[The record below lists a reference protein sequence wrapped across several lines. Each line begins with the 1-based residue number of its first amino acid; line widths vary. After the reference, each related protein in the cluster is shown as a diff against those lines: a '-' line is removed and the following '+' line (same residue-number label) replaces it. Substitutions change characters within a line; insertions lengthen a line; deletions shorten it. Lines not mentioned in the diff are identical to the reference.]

1 MSKKNKNIYD
11 NQLYIIT
18 GKAIPDVL
26 TLVLKCK
33 DLVNNNNLSVAD
45 ATKQIGISRT
55 TYYKYCNEIFYYNEN
70 SVNKVYKIDILN
82 KDQVGI
88 LSKITDAISKNKFN
102 ILTIYQNSPI
112 KGISKISATIL
123 MTTDKCSIT
132 KLIDSI
138 EKIPSV
144 KEVKYKTI
152 EKD

>member
-1 MSKKNKNIYD
+1 M
-11 NQLYIIT
+11 NQANHHLYYLFAQI
-18 GKAIPDVL
+18 
-26 TLVLKCK
+26 
-33 DLVNNNNLSVAD
+33 NN
-45 ATKQIGISRT
+45 
-55 TYYKYCNEIFYYNEN
+55 FHP
-70 SVNKVYKIDILN
+70 
-82 KDQVGI
+82 
-88 LSKITDAISKNKFN
+88 
-102 ILTIYQNSPI
+102 LTIYQNSPI